1 MELLLELRDL
11 VHDHLGT
18 RGMLYDLRPGVE
30 QRRSDRDLMG
40 LADHLPPDPHRRG
53 LDVGA
58 RLGYPTAGGPYW
70 WAARLGGPAWSWFTG
85 WFNVIGLLA
94 VVASVDYAAAT
105 FGSTLFNLWG
115 LDLGVINFADDV
127 QLDEVFAVFVVLLVL
142 HALINIYSSHLV
154 ALFNNISVFWHVVG
168 VAVIIGILIIVPDH
182 HQSADFVFTETF
194 NNSGFD
200 GGSTTSLFFWGY
212 VLPVGFL
219 LTMYTVTGYD
229 ASAHVAEETKDA
241 EMAAAKGVWQSVFFS
256 AIIGWFVLLAIT
268 FAATRHQG
276 DRRAGG
282 YARRPSS
289 RARCPR
295 AGPRR

>member
-1 MELLLELRDL
+1 M
-11 VHDHLGT
+11 
-18 RGMLYDLRPGVE
+18 
-30 QRRSDRDLMG
+30 
-40 LADHLPPDPHRRG
+40 
-53 LDVGA
+53 
-58 RLGYPTAGGPYW
+58 
-70 WAARLGGPAWSWFTG
+70 
-85 WFNVIGLLA
+85 
-94 VVASVDYAAAT
+94 
-105 FGSTLFNLWG
+105 
-115 LDLGVINFADDV
+115 INFADDV

-200 GGSTTSLFFWGY
+200 GGSTTSLFFWVY

-229 ASAHVAEETKDA
+229 ASAHVAEETKEA
-241 EMAAAKGVWQSVFFS
+241 EMAAAKGIWQSVFFS

-268 FAATRHQG
+268 FAAIDTKAI
-276 DRRAGG
+276 DDAGG
-282 YARRPSS
+282 YAPADLHPRDELGLGGDGDPDLVHRPVLL
-289 RARCPR
+289 RHGLCDELLAHVLRVL
-295 AGPRR
+295 A